1 VTSPGPERL
10 RADPPEPAL
19 SPLTRST
26 PARPKP
32 ARPSAQQGPDKDH
45 GSVNP
50 IFPEM
55 ARLELDDLL
64 VQLVERAQD
73 VMATRD
79 RLKGLLQ
86 ATRLVAAELALPVVL
101 RQIVE
106 SARELVEAS
115 YGALGVIG
123 EGGGLAQFIHVGISA
138 AVAESIGGLPR
149 GHGILGLLIDDPQ
162 PLRLDELQLHG
173 AASGFPPH
181 HPPMRSF
188 LGVPIRIRDEVY
200 GNLYLTDKRD
210 GEPFT
215 AEDEE
220 LVTALAITA
229 GVAIENARLF
239 EEISRRQRWQQA
251 SARITTALLSPDAP
265 DALGLVKDEARR
277 LVDADDVAVTQPAA
291 DPGDSIGALVR
302 ASGPVLLADARAGRR
317 PVLDEALHPDVGPA
331 MAVPLASV
339 GRAATGRPAAT
350 LTVTRRRDREPFTTS
365 DLDLLTHFGE
375 HAALALELGQARAD
389 AERVHVLE
397 DRDRI
402 ARDMHDHVIGR
413 VFGAGMSAHGLTRW
427 IPDPVGRRRL
437 AAHVDDLD
445 AVIRDIRTSIFALDH
460 DPVQAWSLSARVQQV
475 VSEAV
480 GHLGFA
486 PIVHLDS
493 GIELPAGSATEHNLL
508 AVLREALSNVARHAG
523 ASRVEVTLTG
533 GEVIELTV
541 LDDGRGMPASRR
553 GPTLTGG
560 HGLANM
566 SDRAA
571 AVGGTLAIAT
581 GTGTGEGAGTR
592 LRWSAPV
599 SCE

>member
-1 VTSPGPERL
+1 MASPG
-10 RADPPEPAL
+10 
-19 SPLTRST
+19 ST
-26 PARPKP
+26 PARAP
-32 ARPSAQQGPDKDH
+32 AAKGADYDR
-45 GSVNP
+45 GSVTQ

-55 ARLELDDLL
+55 ARLELDELL

-73 VMATRD
+73 VLATRD
-79 RLKGLLQ
+79 RLKVLLD

-106 SARELVEAS
+106 SARGLVEAS

-138 AVAESIGGLPR
+138 RAAERIGDLPQ
-149 GHGILGLLIDDPQ
+149 GHGILGLLIDDPV
-162 PLRLDELQLHG
+162 PLRLDELAAHH

-200 GNLYLTDKRD
+200 GNLYLTDKKD
-210 GEPFT
+210 GEAFT

-239 EEISRRQRWQQA
+239 EEVTRRQRWQQA

-265 DALGLVKDEARR
+265 DSLELVKDEARR
-277 LVDADDVAVTQPAA
+277 LVDADDVSVTPPASHPGGSEHGSNPAA
-291 DPGDSIGALVR
+291 AAPPGERRSTTGSAL
-302 ASGPVLLADARAGRR
+302 S
-317 PVLDEALHPDVGPA
+317 
-331 MAVPLASV
+331 VPLASV
-339 GRAATGRPAAT
+339 GRAAAGRPAAI
-350 LTVTRRRDREPFTTS
+350 LTVTRCRDREPFS
-365 DLDLLTHFGE
+365 AADLDLLTHFGE

-486 PIVHLDS
+486 PTVHLDS
-493 GIELPAGSATEHNLL
+493 GIALPAGSATEHNLL

-523 ASRVEVTLTG
+523 AGAVEVTLTG
-533 GEVIELTV
+533 GPMIELV
-541 LDDGRGMPASRR
+541 VVDDGRGMPGPRR
-553 GPTLTGG
+553 APTLAGG

-566 SDRAA
+566 SERAES
-571 AVGGTLAIAT
+571 VGGTFTITTAA
-581 GTGTGEGAGTR
+581 GAGTR

-599 SCE
+599 PGS